1 MGGRAFVL
9 RLWWAL
15 AGLASEFGMR
25 LPSTILGGLEELMC
39 WGCVGEDKTSWTDV
53 DLSIEGPGMAEGE
66 GLEC

>member
-15 AGLASEFGMR
+15 AGPASEFCGGKAIMHEMRGGGGCGLTGMR

-39 WGCVGEDKTSWTDV
+39 
-53 DLSIEGPGMAEGE
+53 
-66 GLEC
+66 